1 MAYANISKDAV
12 VLFSPSLSILLYST
26 NIKYEYKHKYVLLAS
41 CIIKLFFVYKIL
53 LENGQLISYSKKF
66 YQCSRTDY

>member
-26 NIKYEYKHKYVLLAS
+26 NIKYEYKHKYVLFAS
-41 CIIKLFFVYKIL
+41 CMIKLFSVYKIL
-53 LENGQLISYSKKF
+53 LKMGN
-66 YQCSRTDY
+66 

>member
-26 NIKYEYKHKYVLLAS
+26 NIKYEYTYKYVLLAS
-41 CIIKLFFVYKIL
+41 CIIKLFSIYKIL
-53 LENGQLISYSKKF
+53 LKMGN
-66 YQCSRTDY
+66 

>member
-26 NIKYEYKHKYVLLAS
+26 NIKYEYTYIYVLLAS

-53 LENGQLISYSKKF
+53 LKMGN
-66 YQCSRTDY
+66 